1 MPFWN
6 QNGIIPTMSRF
17 QPENACMS
25 FGLQKDSNLKYELGN
40 EKYGPWAFQNR
51 PGNIAVTSSS
61 IFMIL

>member
-6 QNGIIPTMSRF
+6 QNGIILSISGF

-25 FGLQKDSNLKYELGN
+25 FGLQKGSKFKSEFGN

-51 PGNIAVTSSS
+51 PGNIATTART
-61 IFMIL
+61 IFRSP